1 MPLNL
6 LTILI
11 TTIMNPMLNKIETP
25 LSTDPSANHVDNPN
39 ELSLHDRFCE
49 RVQQISS
56 SWYVRANLISM
67 MTLMLLFPLYDLFT
81 GNISYVIW
89 ILLIVS
95 VLMLGYMYVLVYMV
109 GYWNE
114 ARKMMLL
121 PSGFVGLLVL
131 MLITFLGAFYT
142 DLFIV
147 SSWYPY
153 LVPIGV
159 AMFSIFV
166 AFVRFVYNRRLLKK
180 RHLPVG

>member
-1 MPLNL
+1 
-6 LTILI
+6 
-11 TTIMNPMLNKIETP
+11 MNPMLNKIETP
-25 LSTDPSANHVDNPN
+25 LSTDQSANHVDNPN
-39 ELSLHDRFCE
+39 ELSLHDRFFE